1 MSRATSVML
10 LAGSPP
16 FCQNQ
21 KLTEEN
27 HGRMAAPRIH
37 ARRVRDAVRHPAWLA
52 RCADAS
58 RPRVSVLFTEKR
70 GTKRWFSVKDI
81 AVLRIAH
88 ELERSGRSWLMAIG
102 QAFDHLERPPDP
114 DALLIAPAV
123 IRRGCGLPRIV
134 RDRDV
139 PRLNFERSEIV
150 IPIGRIVSEIT
161 KEAALVW
168 SP

>member
-1 MSRATSVML
+1 M
-10 LAGSPP
+10 
-16 FCQNQ
+16 
-21 KLTEEN
+21 
-27 HGRMAAPRIH
+27 
-37 ARRVRDAVRHPAWLA
+37 DAWLHRAFTREECAMLCGIPRGSLDVLTHRA
-52 RCADAS
+52 RG
-58 RPRVSVLFTEKR
+58 VSVLFTEKR

-88 ELERSGRSWLMAIG
+88 ELERSGRSWLMALG
-102 QAFDHLERPPDP
+102 TAFDNLEQPPDP

-134 RDRDV
+134 ADRDV

-150 IPIGRIVSEIT
+150 VPIGRIVAEIT
-161 KEAALVW
+161 KEAAKVW